1 VDSVFKM
8 DSKCAVPYST
18 NGTGLADHNRTCS
31 SHVYRTV
38 YKYEAMFGCYKFT
51 IESGGEGILKFC
63 SDTPAAV
70 LFSPGW
76 DNWQRYVVV

>member
-8 DSKCAVPYST
+8 DSKCAVQYST

-51 IESGGEGILKFC
+51 IESGSEGILKFVV
-63 SDTPAAV
+63 TLLP
-70 LFSPGW
+70 LFYSLLDGTIG
-76 DNWQRYVVV
+76 NVT